1 MTRWKFEEL
10 NKLCEVKGIPDAKLY
25 QNSLQ
30 WRWQRAKHHAETANK
45 IWSDHFLRGSVLR
58 ISIIPDEQD
67 DKLFF
72 SYEAQVESCAQ
83 SLHALADI
91 LAQII
96 NIVVLRGSLKED
108 DVSIKTIQATL
119 QKDAIAKDVIIQVN
133 ELLSDDAFRYIEAFC
148 NTIKHRRI
156 IMTNFHAVYGEDT
169 RNEHG
174 LIFEEFTF
182 KGNVYPQT
190 WSSDILEK
198 YRVRVFEIITKIGLS
213 INAYVSTL

>member
-10 NKLCEVKGIPDAKLY
+10 NKLCKVKGIPDAKLY

-30 WRWQRAKHHAETANK
+30 WRWQRAKYHAETAKK
-45 IWSDHFLRGSVLR
+45 IWSDHFQGSFNLN
-58 ISIIPDEQD
+58 
-67 DKLFF
+67 DKNVYIHFF
-72 SYEAQVESCAQ
+72 SYEAQVESCAL

-96 NIVVLRGSLKED
+96 NKIVLLGRYNED
-108 DVSIKTIQATL
+108 KVSIKAILKTIQKEAFTE
-119 QKDAIAKDVIIQVN
+119 DIVIQVN
-133 ELLSDDAFRYIEAFC
+133 KLLCDDAFRYIDAFC
-148 NTIKHRRI
+148 NTI
-156 IMTNFHAVYGEDT
+156 MTELHAEYGEDT

-190 WSSDILEK
+190 WSSDILAK